1 LRAAQV
7 RRCAN
12 IKGEIMRVASSFF
25 LSILVFL
32 LAACAQ
38 PAMPP
43 ASVPSVETA
52 DPGLLLTGRVVTMNE
67 AGEVLDGGR
76 VWVRNG
82 RIAAVFAAGAALPAA
97 AEGARRVDTGGAI
110 YPGLIDLH
118 NHPEYSIYPI
128 LPIGR
133 AYKDRYEWR
142 FYDDAYNQRI
152 TWPQVVLANADYF
165 NLAMEIGRYGEYK
178 ALAGG
183 TTTLQGG
190 RSNLPYSTSECL
202 VRNIEN
208 TRVGDRLATSR
219 VDIGRDAVE
228 WADLLKARNNGL
240 LVVHL
245 AEGPSARMATEYEAI
260 SKSGLVGPE
269 LIAIHGVGL
278 TEAQFRDMAARGAKL
293 VWSPLSNFLLY
304 GKTANVAAARAAG
317 VSISLAPDWA
327 PSGSKSVLGELKVA
341 DLVNRHQLKGLFSD
355 RELVDMV
362 TGNPARAM
370 GWAGRAGQIAA
381 GQVADLVVV
390 DHRHADAYRNLIEA
404 IEENVRLVLVRGDA
418 LYGDEA
424 LLGSA
429 RSSGGGERAIVFDG
443 GRAKA
448 LVPDCPGSALP
459 LMSLAETRARLQRGL
474 DMDPAFLAR
483 QGSAARLSQELSRCP
498 GGAPSSAIGEEDA
511 KRFLACRYSLPY
523 EKTHLSPLTTNE
535 DPDFMSRLMANPNL
549 PPYLKALPDYYRQTG
564 RPIR

>member
-1 LRAAQV
+1 
-7 RRCAN
+7 
-12 IKGEIMRVASSFF
+12 MRVASSFIVP
-25 LSILVFL
+25 ILAML

-38 PAMPP
+38 PALPP
-43 ASVPSVETA
+43 APGSASNTA
-52 DPGLLLTGRVVTMNE
+52 DPGLLLSGRVVTMND
-67 AGEVLDGGR
+67 AGDVLEGGR
-76 VWVRNG
+76 VWIRDG
-82 RIAAVFAAGAALPAA
+82 RIAAVLSAGTALPA
-97 AEGARRVDTGGAI
+97 GADRAKRVETKGVI

-118 NHPEYSIYPI
+118 NHPEYAIYPI
-128 LPIGR
+128 LPIAR

-152 TWPQVVLANADYF
+152 TWPQVVLANAEYF

-190 RSNLPYSTSECL
+190 RPNLPYSTSECL

-228 WADLLKARNNGL
+228 WADLLKARNNGM

-278 TEAQFRDMAARGAKL
+278 TEAQLKDMAARGAKL

-341 DLVNRHQLKGLFSD
+341 DLVNRYQLKSLFSD
-355 RELVDMV
+355 RELVEMV
-362 TGNPARAM
+362 TRNPARAM
-370 GWAGRAGQIAA
+370 GWAGRAGQVVA
-381 GQVADLVVV
+381 GQVADLVVI

-404 IEENVRLVLVRGDA
+404 IEENVQLVLVRGEA

-424 LLGSA
+424 LLGA
-429 RSSGGGERAIVFDG
+429 AHGTDGIERAILFEG

-448 LVPDCPGSALP
+448 LTPNCPGSALP
-459 LMSLAETRARLQRGL
+459 VMSLADTRALLQRGL
-474 DMDPAFLAR
+474 DMDPDFLAQR
-483 QGSAARLSQELSRCP
+483 GSAARIGQELTRCP
-498 GGAPSSAIGEEDA
+498 GGAPSGAISADDA
-511 KRFLACRYSLPY
+511 KRFLGCRYSLPY
-523 EKTHLSPLTTNE
+523 ERTRLSPLATNE
-535 DPDFMSRLMANPNL
+535 DPDFMARLMANPNL
-549 PPYLKALPDYYRQTG
+549 PPYLKALPDYYRQAG
-564 RPIR
+564 R